1 VAMMVLLLDAQDGDL
16 ELGAAAVCELAR
28 LGVTNLSLLRDH
40 STVGVVL
47 EGWLFDPAHCAD
59 AAATAIA
66 ADHGVKGLQPVM
78 HMAVATAATEGAAWS
93 GSREREAR

>member
-1 VAMMVLLLDAQDGDL
+1 VAMMVLLLDARNGDL
-16 ELGAAAVCELAR
+16 ELGAAAVSELAK

-47 EGWLFDPAHCAD
+47 EGWLFDPARYAD

-66 ADHGVKGLQPVM
+66 AEDGAKGLQPVM
-78 HMAVATAATEGAAWS
+78 HMAVSTAAIDGAAV
-93 GSREREAR
+93 GGFGRREAW